1 MKTLRNIMLM
11 LLILFSSTF
20 ATQMNVVGEVFSA
33 TW

>member
-1 MKTLRNIMLM
+1 MKKLCLVLM
-11 LLILFSSTF
+11 LLILSTFIF